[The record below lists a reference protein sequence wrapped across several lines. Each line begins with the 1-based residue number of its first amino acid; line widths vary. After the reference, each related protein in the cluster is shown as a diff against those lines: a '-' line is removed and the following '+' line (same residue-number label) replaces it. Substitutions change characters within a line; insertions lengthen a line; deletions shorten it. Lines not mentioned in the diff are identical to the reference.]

1 MSVNIIAIVPAANL
15 AAMNAVL
22 EAHGR
27 GPTSL
32 TIGASTNPAFTWG
45 DTPTHYYMSDQGAPE
60 ALAQTF
66 MRFEENALPALA
78 LGYEWGVNG
87 CISSGDA
94 IAAIQPANFAF
105 AVYNNGYSPEAQV
118 AASLAAYSV
127 PLYKPVGPPP
137 E

>member
-15 AAMNAVL
+15 TAMNAVL

-32 TIGASTNPAFTWG
+32 TIGASTDSEAAWD
-45 DTPTHYYMSDQGAPE
+45 DTPTHYFMSDQGAPE

-66 MRFEENALPALA
+66 MLFEENALPALA
-78 LGYEWGVNG
+78 PGYEWGVNG
-87 CISSGDA
+87 CISSSDA
-94 IAAIQPANFAF
+94 LAAIQPANFAF
-105 AVYNNGYSPEAQV
+105 AVFNDGYSPEAQV
-118 AASLAAYSV
+118 AAALAAYSV
-127 PLYKPVGPPP
+127 PLFRLPPPP